1 MYARVFV
8 RCASAVGP
16 RGSPRVCPTVRP
28 SVGPVVSPQLV
39 FLNCFSCVFTG
50 FRINPES
57 PHVGSSVCPRV
68 GPRGVPA
75 ALVRRCGGPLG
86 NTSQGTPA
94 HGLPT
99 EGAALP
105 HSKLVACGGL
115 AEWVLV
121 RQRGLA
127 WAGRNKIKIQ
137 NLSWALGSLSGVSG
151 TGAVRVLPAKIW
163 AGHSDHFRVCR
174 GLERRGRCPR
184 GPSEAR
190 APTLQ

>member
-1 MYARVFV
+1 MSFQLSFTRFHKFSHEKARVL
-8 RCASAVGP
+8 
-16 RGSPRVCPTVRP
+16 VRP
-28 SVGPVVSPQLV
+28 LALV
-39 FLNCFSCVFTG
+39 LAP
-50 FRINPES
+50 RE
-57 PHVGSSVCPRV
+57 CPRLWRGGAGCPWATLAQ
-68 GPRGVPA
+68 GP
-75 ALVRRCGGPLG
+75 
-86 NTSQGTPA
+86 PA

-105 HSKLVACGGL
+105 HSKLMACGGL
-115 AEWVLV
+115 AEWVWV

-127 WAGRNKIKIQ
+127 WAGRHKIKIQ